1 MIKVGNTG
9 ILLEIVV
16 IANSVTVQDFD
27 QSIKRVKKS
36 SFLQWT
42 VNIYHCV
49 QMPEIAS
56 LQICG
61 QKYEEKKYFS
71 VMYPLYSLRRSLTNE
86 FIA

>member
-1 MIKVGNTG
+1 MLTQMVIFHALFQINVIFIIKVGNAG

-16 IANSVTVQDFD
+16 ISNSVTVQNFD

-42 VNIYHCV
+42 VNIYHCA

-61 QKYEEKKYFS
+61 
-71 VMYPLYSLRRSLTNE
+71 
-86 FIA
+86 